1 MHGGS
6 RPPWPEN
13 ECAAPALTIE
23 EARIFISECT
33 WVYAKT
39 MPWCEHWYITRMRV
53 DNDRFVGLTKL
64 IREAGEKRKWASYRA
79 IYLDLDDGFSYWTQ
93 GAPIASTFILNRA
106 RSDSTPLPKPRKST
120 GVKPAPGP
128 DVFTS

>member
-1 MHGGS
+1 MVGEA

-23 EARIFISECT
+23 EARIFTSECT

-79 IYLDLDDGFSYWTQ
+79 IYLDLDDGFSY
-93 GAPIASTFILNRA
+93 
-106 RSDSTPLPKPRKST
+106 SDSGSPRRVEPSFSIAREATARRCRSLENPLE
-120 GVKPAPGP
+120 
-128 DVFTS
+128 